1 MQGPGMEELLR
12 PHPRLLAWLDRVRS
26 ACSPHYD
33 GEWQAAKLYCANW
46 DFCTSLCFECHTV
59 RF

>member
-1 MQGPGMEELLR
+1 MEELLG
-12 PHPRLLAWLDRVRS
+12 PHSRLLAWLDRVRS